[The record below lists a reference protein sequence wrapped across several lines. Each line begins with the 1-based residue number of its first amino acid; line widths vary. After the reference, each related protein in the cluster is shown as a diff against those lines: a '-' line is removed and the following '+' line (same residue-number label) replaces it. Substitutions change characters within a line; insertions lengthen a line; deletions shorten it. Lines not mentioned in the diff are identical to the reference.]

1 MSEKKTSEKKS
12 AFAFESALADLEALV
27 TRMEGGELTL
37 EDSLAAFEQGIALT
51 RQCQQALTAA
61 EQRVQ
66 LLMERNGQSDAQP
79 FQSGD
84 LQE

>member
-12 AFAFESALADLEALV
+12 TFAFESALADLEALV

>member
-1 MSEKKTSEKKS
+1 MSDKS
-12 AFAFESALADLEALV
+12 SSFGFESALAELEALV
-27 TRMEGGELTL
+27 TRMESGELTL
-37 EDSLAAFEQGIALT
+37 EDSLEAFEKGIGLT

-84 LQE
+84 ASE

>member
-1 MSEKKTSEKKS
+1 MSEKSS
-12 AFAFESALADLEALV
+12 SFGFESALSELEALV
-27 TRMEGGELTL
+27 TRMESGELTL
-37 EDSLAAFEQGIALT
+37 EDSLEAFEKGIGLT

-79 FQSGD
+79 FQGGD
-84 LQE
+84 AGE

>member
-1 MSEKKTSEKKS
+1 MSDKS
-12 AFAFESALADLEALV
+12 SSFGFESALSELEALV
-27 TRMEGGELTL
+27 TRMESGELTL
-37 EDSLAAFEQGIALT
+37 EDSLEAFEKGIGLT
-51 RQCQQALTAA
+51 RQCQQALAAA

-84 LQE
+84 ASE